1 MNEDLQL
8 LRKIIKQNFKK
19 TKKCLKQNKTFVF
32 YVAMKKI

>member
-19 TKKCLKQNKTFVF
+19 TKKSLKKLINLL
-32 YVAMKKI
+32 KI